1 MSIGL
6 DFRSSFIMG
15 LPFLRCPIPL
25 QPLLFLLFHLL
36 FWNQDHLFPFSTLVP
51 LTTLQLLRLGTHPQ
65 LIRATHPPWSF
76 LLVAMLVHLL
86 ALGLSTPPMCSHLWW
101 YLKSPLQFLWVQ
113 SCRHSHPP
121 LGMPRGSTLMSTLS
135 WTSNKRSTLLVL
147 HLLHFCG
154 SRGRP
159 AMYYRSAQ
167 SALMWF
173 PTRSHLPFVLLLI
186 FCLLLTSLRT
196 SPPFLLKSYP
206 QSIATSTMS
215 SRRWTPFRFCHI
227 DPMT

>member
-25 QPLLFLLFHLL
+25 KPLLFLLFRLML
-36 FWNQDHLFPFSTLVP
+36 RNQDCLFPFSPLVP
-51 LTTLQLLRLGTHPQ
+51 LTTLQLLWLGTRPQ

-76 LLVAMLVHLL
+76 LPVVMLVHLL
-86 ALGLSTPPMCSHLWW
+86 ALGLSTPPMCSHLWQ
-101 YLKSPLQFLWVQ
+101 YLKSPLQFLWVR
-113 SCRHSHPP
+113 SCQHSHPP
-121 LGMPRGSTLMSTLS
+121 LGMPRGSTLMSMLS

-154 SRGRP
+154 SRGHP

-173 PTRSHLPFVLLLI
+173 LTWSHLPFILLLI

-206 QSIATSTMS
+206 QSITTLTTSS
-215 SRRWTPFRFCHI
+215 LRRTPFRFHHI